1 MKIRLFRHYVDAPIW
16 ILALLEGLILFGAV
30 YAAAHLRFINSPNE
44 ALEVL
49 GPLFTRATTISA
61 TMLFIMVILGLYDL
75 SSKSTDLGY
84 YSIYAA
90 SYFIGFVALTVIFY
104 VIPALFLGR
113 GVLGLS
119 LIIGFVGVT
128 SLRYLFINVLGGHA
142 GERRVL
148 VLGTGTR
155 SAQIA
160 NLAATSRQTN
170 RFSLVGFV
178 PTGPEET
185 PVERLRVVSTGSQAV
200 ALAEPEPIVPGKVP
214 LLALVRQNEA
224 DEVVVGVRQRR
235 GGQLNMQELLEC
247 RMEGINVIE
256 LSTFFERETGK
267 VNLDSLNP
275 SWMVFSEGFNRSN
288 TRNTIKRIFDLAAS
302 SILFLISFPV
312 LLLTI
317 FLIKLDSRGPVLYRQ
332 IRVGECGQVFG
343 VLKFRSM
350 RVDAESEGTPQWAK
364 LQDDRVTSIGRI
376 IRKLRIDELPQI
388 INVLK
393 GDMSFVGP
401 RPERP
406 YFVDN

>member
-1 MKIRLFRHYVDAPIW
+1 
-16 ILALLEGLILFGAV
+16 
-30 YAAAHLRFINSPNE
+30 
-44 ALEVL
+44 
-49 GPLFTRATTISA
+49 
-61 TMLFIMVILGLYDL
+61 
-75 SSKSTDLGY
+75 
-84 YSIYAA
+84 
-90 SYFIGFVALTVIFY
+90 
-104 VIPALFLGR
+104 
-113 GVLGLS
+113 
-119 LIIGFVGVT
+119 
-128 SLRYLFINVLGGHA
+128 
-142 GERRVL
+142 
-148 VLGTGTR
+148 
-155 SAQIA
+155 
-160 NLAATSRQTN
+160 
-170 RFSLVGFV
+170 
-178 PTGPEET
+178 
-185 PVERLRVVSTGSQAV
+185 
-200 ALAEPEPIVPGKVP
+200 
-214 LLALVRQNEA
+214 
-224 DEVVVGVRQRR
+224 
-235 GGQLNMQELLEC
+235 
-247 RMEGINVIE
+247 
-256 LSTFFERETGK
+256 
-267 VNLDSLNP
+267 
-275 SWMVFSEGFNRSN
+275 MVFSEGFNRSN